1 MTPPS
6 ILFRNAAIPIGVF
19 MSVPPLSAALCPAC
33 GSLLHRSVSLVA
45 APETVMSCGNC
56 GLSIAEAE
64 LQAKPKHPD
73 EVAKISEIRPMVLRP
88 KGISPG
94 ARVLDR
100 SAVPHGLRVAD
111 AVMVAEADGPV
122 DAILAVHSLAATAD
136 PAALLARFRQD
147 LVPGGQLYVEVP
159 AGRVAGFPLTFTKK
173 GLMLLM
179 ERMGFR
185 LVTKVRRKGG
195 IAGWFRRY

>member
-1 MTPPS
+1 M
-6 ILFRNAAIPIGVF
+6 
-19 MSVPPLSAALCPAC
+19 
-33 GSLLHRSVSLVA
+33 
-45 APETVMSCGNC
+45 
-56 GLSIAEAE
+56 
-64 LQAKPKHPD
+64 
-73 EVAKISEIRPMVLRP
+73 
-88 KGISPG
+88 
-94 ARVLDR
+94 LDR

-111 AVMVAEADGPV
+111 AVMVAEADGAV
-122 DAILAVHSLAATAD
+122 DANLAVHSLAATAD

-147 LVPGGQLYVEVP
+147 LVPRGQLYEEVP